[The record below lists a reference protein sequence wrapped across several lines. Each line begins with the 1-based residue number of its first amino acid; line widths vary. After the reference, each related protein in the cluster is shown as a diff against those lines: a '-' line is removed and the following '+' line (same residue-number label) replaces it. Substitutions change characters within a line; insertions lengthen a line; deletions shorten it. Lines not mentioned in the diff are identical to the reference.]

1 MRWQLVF
8 KDGPQWIM
16 PLGMHALQEFPLKF
30 GLVLWPPLPRECR
43 GSDTANWGLSLR
55 KPDSFHFCPSE
66 SLELSCKSSCHA
78 GKTAWR
84 WSRKVTRRGLEMGE
98 RREEEAA
105 RRGEEVGRISGGTK
119 LGEGGRGERDPS
131 VPAPQP
137 SLHPDTPASHPDV
150 PVQLSPK

>member
-1 MRWQLVF
+1 
-8 KDGPQWIM
+8 
-16 PLGMHALQEFPLKF
+16 
-30 GLVLWPPLPRECR
+30 
-43 GSDTANWGLSLR
+43 
-55 KPDSFHFCPSE
+55 
-66 SLELSCKSSCHA
+66 
-78 GKTAWR
+78 
-84 WSRKVTRRGLEMGE
+84 MGE

>member
-105 RRGEEVGRISGGTK
+105 RRGEVRETHLSQHLSLLYTQTHQQAIRMFQS
-119 LGEGGRGERDPS
+119 S
-131 VPAPQP
+131 WVPNNCSSRQ
-137 SLHPDTPASHPDV
+137 
-150 PVQLSPK
+150 